1 MLKPRVNVIEE
12 DKKNKQTTQATDTLE
27 NGQKVHLA
35 RVYGTMM
42 TVRYRT
48 GPRAMIF
55 IGGKSLWAGMGWRGQ
70 HNKGRVKV
78 GRSQRLLHSSRKM
91 SSPGRCYFL

>member
-1 MLKPRVNVIEE
+1 MLKPRVNVIKE
-12 DKKNKQTTQATDTLE
+12 DKKKKIKQTKTTQATDTLE

-55 IGGKSLWAGMGWRGQ
+55 IGGKSLWAGMGSII
-70 HNKGRVKV
+70 KV
-78 GRSQRLLHSSRKM
+78 G
-91 SSPGRCYFL
+91 